1 MASLPLTGSGAGTSQ
16 ADRGRVQEP
25 RWPRP
30 DELVATTRP
39 LDDEPDLIALGT
51 SPGGV
56 LWATDQGALAG
67 TGVAL
72 PITRRVRGASEQ
84 ATQEKNAGPGAP
96 HSWAAT
102 PGQGTDRGAEVAA
115 TLAAIQADDP
125 FGVPG
130 SGPMAFAAL
139 PFDPDATGTLVIPR
153 RIVAHRHGRFW
164 ETVVD
169 LRPGVMGAWADR
181 WRAQAGPSPSSAI
194 TTVAEAAT
202 PPDGFSLR
210 SPLSHAAWREMIAG
224 AVATI
229 RAGDLA
235 KVVLARRVDVVA
247 NRPFLVGD
255 VISRLRELY
264 PACMIFHVGGFI
276 GASPELLVRREGDR
290 FTSHPLAGTVA
301 RSGDRAAD
309 DALVAGL
316 LASTKHRGEHQIVID
331 QLSRALA
338 PWCETLAVPE
348 TPTVMG
354 LRNVSHLASLITG
367 RLAAR
372 HGRVPTALELVDAIH
387 PTAAVG
393 GHPTVQAVRYLQKV
407 EGFDRGPY
415 AGPVG
420 WVDASGDGAWALGL
434 RSARVKG
441 ERATMFAGVGVVA
454 ESDPGAELAETQ
466 LKLQALLAALVRP

>member
-1 MASLPLTGSGAGTSQ
+1 MTGTSETSS
-16 ADRGRVQEP
+16 ADHGNGQGW

-39 LDDEPDLIALGT
+39 LDYEPDLIALGT

-56 LWATDQGALAG
+56 LWTCDLGALAG

-72 PITRRVRGASEQ
+72 RITRR
-84 ATQEKNAGPGAP
+84 GPGTDGLAVPETAP
-96 HSWAAT
+96 LRDATHSWDAT
-102 PGQGTDRGAEVAA
+102 PEGETSRGGEVAA
-115 TLAAIQADDP
+115 NLAAIETDDP
-125 FGVPG
+125 LGIPG
-130 SGPMAFAAL
+130 SGPVAFAAL
-139 PFDPDATGTLVIPR
+139 PFAPDAPGTLVIPR
-153 RIVAHRHGRFW
+153 RIIAHRQDRFW

-169 LRPGVMGAWADR
+169 LRPDVTGTWADH
-181 WRAQAGPSPSSAI
+181 WRAQTGPAASSAPI
-194 TTVAEAAT
+194 AATEDAT
-202 PPDGFSLR
+202 PPDGFALS
-210 SPLSHAAWREMIAG
+210 SPLSHAAWQGMIVD
-224 AVATI
+224 AVASI
-229 RAGDLA
+229 RGGDLA

-255 VISRLRELY
+255 VISRLRALY
-264 PACMIFHVGGFI
+264 PTCMIFHVDGFI

-290 FTSHPLAGTVA
+290 FACHPLAGTVA

-316 LASTKHRGEHQIVID
+316 LASTKDRWEHRIVID

-354 LRNVSHLASLITG
+354 LRNVSHLATLITG

-372 HGRVPTALELVDAIH
+372 GGRLPTALELVDAIH

-393 GHPTVQAVRYLQKV
+393 GHPTPEALRYLQKV

-420 WVDASGDGAWALGL
+420 WVDSRGDGTWALGL
-434 RSARVKG
+434 RSARLDG
-441 ERATMFAGVGVVA
+441 ERASMYAGVGVVA
-454 ESDPGAELAETQ
+454 DSDPGAELAETQ